1 MSTDDSSLT
10 DKGRGQPRPA
20 AEHEEIGRAEIGYE
34 DARAQLGD
42 VVRRLESGGQTLE
55 ESLALWQRGE
65 ELADI
70 CERWLSGATARL
82 NAVIAAPES
91 ASAAARDDESAAEHG
106 SHRS

>member
-1 MSTDDSSLT
+1 MSTDDLGLADDARSGARLEA
-10 DKGRGQPRPA
+10 DRP
-20 AEHEEIGRAEIGYE
+20 EIGYE
-34 DARAQLGD
+34 AARAELGD

-82 NAVIAAPES
+82 NAVIAAHEQGSGVARPDDSPEVN
-91 ASAAARDDESAAEHG
+91 
-106 SHRS
+106 RSPQT

>member
-1 MSTDDSSLT
+1 MSTEDLGSADEARSGARLEG
-10 DKGRGQPRPA
+10 DHP
-20 AEHEEIGRAEIGYE
+20 EIGYE
-34 DARAQLGD
+34 AARAELSD

-82 NAVIAAPES
+82 NAVIAAHERGS
-91 ASAAARDDESAAEHG
+91 GAARPDESTAVN
-106 SHRS
+106 RSQT

>member
-1 MSTDDSSLT
+1 MSTDDSSLA
-10 DKGRGQPRPA
+10 DDGRGRPRPE
-20 AEHEEIGRAEIGYE
+20 AELGEIGRAEIGYE

-82 NAVIAAPES
+82 NTVIAAHEQGS
-91 ASAAARDDESAAEHG
+91 GAARPDESTAVN
-106 SHRS
+106 RSQT

>member
-1 MSTDDSSLT
+1 MSTDDDGLPETARTGAGSEA
-10 DKGRGQPRPA
+10 D
-20 AEHEEIGRAEIGYE
+20 RAEIGYE
-34 DARAQLGD
+34 EARAELSD

-82 NAVIAAPES
+82 NAVIAAHEQG
-91 ASAAARDDESAAEHG
+91 SAAAQPD
-106 SHRS
+106 